1 LSDSEE
7 SESDSSQRESEQS
20 SQSSEEIDSS
30 QEEMEQIN
38 PWDRIYDLV
47 DEYEQNGDSSEVA
60 HVKADNALLPV
71 YRKEGSEK
79 CSWNTSRECI
89 AVKKDSTFQVVMQTQ
104 KHLKDTCH

>member
-1 LSDSEE
+1 MSDSEE
-7 SESDSSQRESEQS
+7 SKSDSSQRESEQS

-38 PWDRIYDLV
+38 PCDRFYDLV

-79 CSWNTSRECI
+79 CSGNISSEC
-89 AVKKDSTFQVVMQTQ
+89 VQ
-104 KHLKDTCH
+104 

>member
-1 LSDSEE
+1 MSDSEE
-7 SESDSSQRESEQS
+7 SEIDSWQRESEHS

-38 PWDRIYDLV
+38 PWDRFYDLV

-71 YRKEGSEK
+71 YRKEG
-79 CSWNTSRECI
+79 
-89 AVKKDSTFQVVMQTQ
+89 Q
-104 KHLKDTCH
+104 KSVLGIPPVNALQ